1 MTVDA
6 FQSGISH
13 LHTRAEQQAAAE
25 ARQQED
31 QQSLWR
37 YGLLLMVFSLAAE
50 GLLGRRL
57 G

>member
-6 FQSGISH
+6 FQSGIAR
-13 LHTRAEQQAAAE
+13 LHARGEQQAAAE